1 MQNEWQ
7 CSNWSGLNPH
17 ASNTGQ
23 LAHYGTKLGGEHV
36 PCFPGSV
43 PFSMHKTWIMAAAQG
58 RMNVCLVQAGLQ
70 HVCFLFCSC
79 LVIVL
84 LLHLQRG
91 QALALAA
98 AAECEAALALLHER
112 AVLAG
117 AERVLVEVLELGVRA
132 REACAP
138 RRYSSTDRSGLE
150 QASQLAHAHHMP
162 NKLPP
167 LQTKSVKCGM
177 QLHVRVSLSGLVGRH
192 ARISRPPVQRMA
204 AVVQGQAGQQHS
216 IESLS
221 CPRPLAYMRPSCRKA
236 TRPAQV
242 MR

>member
-1 MQNEWQ
+1 MAVQQLVRSQPTCKQHRAVSPLWYKIGRGARPLLSWQ
-7 CSNWSGLNPH
+7 R
-17 ASNTGQ
+17 
-23 LAHYGTKLGGEHV
+23 
-36 PCFPGSV
+36 

-150 QASQLAHAHHMP
+150 QASQLAHAHPCPISYHRCRP
-162 NKLPP
+162 N
-167 LQTKSVKCGM
+167 
-177 QLHVRVSLSGLVGRH
+177 LSNVECNSMC
-192 ARISRPPVQRMA
+192 ASA
-204 AVVQGQAGQQHS
+204 
-216 IESLS
+216 
-221 CPRPLAYMRPSCRKA
+221 
-236 TRPAQV
+236 
-242 MR
+242 